1 MTDSRPVV
9 IIVDAYHSSVQL
21 VEELNRR
28 NAACVHVRT
37 GEAPATTMF
46 APLPDDAFVG
56 ILDLEEEDFETALER
71 LRGFS
76 PVCVLPGSE
85 RGVAASDRLSN
96 QLGLPGNGLDKSA
109 ARRDK
114 HLMADAVMKSG
125 LRTIRQCRCSS
136 AAEAVGWARRER
148 LSRTVVKPLHGA
160 GTDSVFICSS
170 EDELEMRASSV
181 LGSTHHLGLQNEH
194 ILVQEFIEGREYIV
208 NTVSCDGVHRVTG
221 VWLYHKHQVPGVTA
235 IYDWDQLVDPDDPVI
250 AGLANYALGVLD
262 ALDVR
267 FGPAHT
273 EIMIDG
279 TGPVLIECGAR
290 LDGLEYVPLAQ
301 KCMGTS
307 QTEITCDAVLDRHA
321 FMGGARSYAR
331 LMHATNV
338 LMITP
343 KATTVRSTARL
354 ADIRSL
360 SSFVHL
366 LLRFGLGDDLP
377 FTVDYQSAPGVI
389 FLAHERADQISE
401 DYRRIREIEKDGL
414 FGTTD
419 N

>member
-1 MTDSRPVV
+1 MTGCRPVV
-9 IIVDAYHSSVQL
+9 VIVDAYHSSVQL
-21 VEELNRR
+21 VEELQRR
-28 NAACVHVRT
+28 NAACVHVKT
-37 GEAPATTMF
+37 GETPATTMF
-46 APLPDDAFVG
+46 PPLPHDAFVE
-56 ILDLEEEDFETALER
+56 IIDLEEDFELALAR
-71 LRGFS
+71 LHRFS

-85 RGVAASDRLSN
+85 RGVEVSDRLSS
-96 QLGLPGNGLDKSA
+96 QLDLPGNGLEKSA
-109 ARRDK
+109 ARRNK

-125 LRTIRQCRCSS
+125 LRTVRQCRCSS
-136 AAEAVGWARRER
+136 AEEAVGWARRED

-170 EDELEMRASSV
+170 EDELKMRASSV

-235 IYDWDQLVDPDDPVI
+235 IYDWDQLVDPDDPI
-250 AGLANYALGVLD
+250 IPGLTHYALGVLD

-273 EIMIDG
+273 EIMIDDA
-279 TGPVLIECGAR
+279 GPVLIECGVR
-290 LDGLEYVPLAQ
+290 LDGLEYVPLAR
-301 KCMGTS
+301 KCMGMS
-307 QTEITCDAVLDRHA
+307 QTEITCDAVLDREA
-321 FMGGARSYAR
+321 FMSAARTYTR

-343 KATTVRSTARL
+343 RATTIRSTAKL
-354 ADIRSL
+354 ADIRAL
-360 SSFVHL
+360 PSFVHL
-366 LLRFGLGDDLP
+366 FLRLGLGEDLP
-377 FTVDYQSAPGVI
+377 FTVDYQSSPGVI

-401 DYRRIREIEKDGL
+401 DYGRIRQIESEGL
-414 FGTTD
+414 FGTAGH
-419 N
+419 